1 MFDPVSIGLTL
12 LGAALSA
19 KSQSDAASKARR
31 MAVESQQRS
40 LQAQNQ
46 ATDAAMRRVQ
56 EFTPEARQDRQ
67 QDIAGDLTQ
76 RFEQAAATPITA
88 QGVTVGQTIPGGTT
102 DYLTAK
108 ARETTKATESSR
120 ALAAL
125 FGRLGAAGQLRRDE
139 AVGIGDTA
147 GDIGRIGAG
156 ANNMAGIDEIGINS
170 VQPSLG
176 ATIAGQALQGY
187 GLGQIASGGL
197 FGSAPSDVKLGSAAL
212 GDNPDALFGLG
223 LRKTAPG
230 LGLKSSG
237 SWLMPQG

>member
-19 KSQSDAASKARR
+19 KSQSDAAAQQRR
-31 MAVESQQRS
+31 MAVESQQRA

-56 EFTPEARQDRQ
+56 EFAPESRQ
-67 QDIAGDLTQ
+67 QQQQQIAGDLTQ
-76 RFEQAAATPITA
+76 QFERAAATPITA
-88 QGVTVGQTIPGGTT
+88 QGVTVGQTIPGGTA
-102 DYLTAK
+102 DYVASK
-108 ARETTKATESSR
+108 ARETAKAAESNR

-125 FGRLGAAGQLRRDE
+125 FGRLGAAGQLRRNE

-147 GDIGRIGAG
+147 GEIGRIQTG

-176 ATIAGQALQGY
+176 MTIAGQALQGY
-187 GLGQIASGGL
+187 GLGKLATPKKAPDVFVGGGL
-197 FGSAPSDVKLGSAAL
+197 WS
-212 GDNPDALFGLG
+212 
-223 LRKTAPG
+223 
-230 LGLKSSG
+230 
-237 SWLMPQG
+237 